1 MYFLPQLHVLGSMIL
16 GSNDVPKNL
25 FLQVYKYSIRLVIF
39 IESDR
44 RQIFV
49 QLEPKEAKIPITTT
63 AAEKLQKKSD
73 LDKK

>member
-1 MYFLPQLHVLGSMIL
+1 MIL
-16 GSNDVPKNL
+16 GGNDVSKKI
-25 FLQVYKYSIRLVIF
+25 FLQVYKYSICLVIF

-49 QLEPKEAKIPITTT
+49 QLEPKEAKILITTT